1 MPNKNW
7 ADVSTYGRYLKRAL
21 SLLATE
27 LKREETKRKENP
39 NTYKIDDIERFLKVT
54 NTFARAGVAQARISE
69 SSSLKHEVEELKSI
83 VYNLPEETLQQVRN
97 KLGK

>member
-27 LKREETKRKENP
+27 LKKEEIKRKENP
-39 NTYKIDDIERFLKVT
+39 DTYQIQDIDRFLKVV
-54 NTFARAGVAQARISE
+54 NTFARAGIAQARISE
-69 SSSLKHEVEELKSI
+69 SSSLRNEIDEIKSI
-83 VYNLPEETLQQVRN
+83 LYNLPEETLQQVRA

>member
-1 MPNKNW
+1 MPNRNW

-27 LKREETKRKENP
+27 LKQEEIKRKQQGDA
-39 NTYKIDDIERFLKVT
+39 YQIQDIERFLKVT

-69 SSSLKHEVEELKSI
+69 SSSLRQEVEELKSI
-83 VYNLPEETLQQVRN
+83 VYNLPEETLVKVRE